1 MAQEAK
7 APSTHKGHHPPG
19 TMAPKGSKAAAAV
32 EATEAK
38 AEAKAAA
45 AAAKAAAAEEKKA
58 VAALAKAGAEEEAAL
73 KKAAARVGITTDRVC
88 KRAADGRPR
97 ASWYAPPDG
106 SQEESTNKKR
116 IIIPAY
122 APQMDTQVDDGTQVE
137 GTQVDGISDTQDIA
151 PLTDLATIV
160 LGDDEPLQAT
170 ATGADNGEDGQQ
182 PESPEQQSPATPS
195 TPATP
200 ATPSTQEA
208 CPPLSPPHHTNLQ
221 I

>member
-1 MAQEAK
+1 
-7 APSTHKGHHPPG
+7 
-19 TMAPKGSKAAAAV
+19 MAPKGSKAAAAV

-151 PLTDLATIV
+151 PLTDLATVV
-160 LGDDEPLQAT
+160 LEDDEPLQAT
-170 ATGADNGEDGQQ
+170 AAGADDGEDGQQ
-182 PESPEQQSPATPS
+182 PKSPEQESPATPS
-195 TPATP
+195 TTATP

>member
-122 APQMDTQVDDGTQVE
+122 APQMDTQVDGTQVD
-137 GTQVDGISDTQDIA
+137 GTQVDGISDTQDLA
-151 PLTDLATIV
+151 PLTELAGVV

-170 ATGADNGEDGQQ
+170 ATDADDGEDGQQ

-195 TPATP
+195 T
-200 ATPSTQEA
+200 QEA
-208 CPPLSPPHHTNLQ
+208 CPPYPHHTTPTSISSL
-221 I
+221 